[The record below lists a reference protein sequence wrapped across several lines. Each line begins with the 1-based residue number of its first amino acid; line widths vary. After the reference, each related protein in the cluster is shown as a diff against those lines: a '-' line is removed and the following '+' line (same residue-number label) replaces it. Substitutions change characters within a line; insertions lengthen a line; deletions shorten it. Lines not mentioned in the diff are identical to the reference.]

1 MPVPIRILCVLL
13 LVAVSTS
20 ATAVPKKAPPAPP
33 PKGAGTTS
41 LEPVLAGE
49 FALQAGQLDEAAR
62 AYLDA
67 AKAEAG
73 DAGLAERAARI
84 AMLANDDPR
93 AIEALALWR
102 ARAPS
107 SMSMR
112 STEASLALRRND
124 LRTAR
129 RDLLGLLKE
138 SDPRGWR
145 FALIALAN
153 GGREPEASADVLEDL
168 VKAGAIPN
176 QIEAWQEFGR
186 LALRMERPAL
196 AKRIVDEVVRRFPEE
211 PRVALLH
218 ATQLQQE
225 GKNEEALALLKTVEP
240 QAVKDSELRG
250 ALAFAYDA
258 MGQTEAAAR
267 VLSTG
272 PQDTQ
277 TYGLRASMLAKEKDR
292 TALEALY
299 GELKS
304 TAAKPDP
311 DRRLLLGKIAE
322 FLKRYDEAVEWYRG
336 VPGGPQLSEARLR
349 AASALYELGRKPEA
363 LAEVRALQSDA
374 TADDDARRDAYV
386 LEAEL
391 HQRAGDAPGELDAF
405 ERGLAA
411 YPDDGALLYARGLAW
426 ERRDDVARAE
436 ADLRK
441 ILVAEPENVAAL
453 NALGYTLAD
462 RTTRY
467 KEALALIDR
476 ARTADPDNPAIVDSY
491 GWVLYRMGRAKEA
504 LVQLRRA
511 WALVKDPEIA
521 AHVGEVLWVSGKQD
535 EARRYFDEARRLDPD
550 NRALQRAVEKF
561 GL

>member
-33 PKGAGTTS
+33 LKGAGTTS

-304 TAAKPDP
+304 NAAKPDP

-521 AHVGEVLWVSGKQD
+521 AHVGEVLWVTGKQD

>member
-129 RDLLGLLKE
+129 RDLLGLLRE

-250 ALAFAYDA
+250 ALAFAFDA

>member
-1 MPVPIRILCVLL
+1 MPVPIRILSVLL
-13 LVAVSTS
+13 LVAVSVN
-20 ATAVPKKAPPAPP
+20 ATAAPKKAPPAPP
-33 PKGAGTTS
+33 TGSAGVTS

-49 FALQAGQLDEAAR
+49 FALQAGQLDDAAR

-84 AMLANDDPR
+84 SMLANDDPR

-124 LRTAR
+124 LRIAR
-129 RDLLGLLKE
+129 RDLLGLLE
-138 SDPRGWR
+138 EHDPRGWR

-196 AKRIVDEVVRRFPEE
+196 AKRIINEVVRRFPEE

-218 ATQLQQE
+218 ATQLQQGRQGRRSAGAAE
-225 GKNEEALALLKTVEP
+225 KNIEP
-240 QAVKDSELRG
+240 KAVKNSELRG

-277 TYGLRASMLAKEKDR
+277 TYGLRASMLAKEKK
-292 TALEALY
+292 TAV
-299 GELKS
+299 
-304 TAAKPDP
+304 
-311 DRRLLLGKIAE
+311 RW
-322 FLKRYDEAVEWYRG
+322 KRCIR
-336 VPGGPQLSEARLR
+336 S
-349 AASALYELGRKPEA
+349 
-363 LAEVRALQSDA
+363 
-374 TADDDARRDAYV
+374 
-386 LEAEL
+386 
-391 HQRAGDAPGELDAF
+391 
-405 ERGLAA
+405 
-411 YPDDGALLYARGLAW
+411 
-426 ERRDDVARAE
+426 
-436 ADLRK
+436 
-441 ILVAEPENVAAL
+441 
-453 NALGYTLAD
+453 
-462 RTTRY
+462 
-467 KEALALIDR
+467 
-476 ARTADPDNPAIVDSY
+476 
-491 GWVLYRMGRAKEA
+491 
-504 LVQLRRA
+504 
-511 WALVKDPEIA
+511 
-521 AHVGEVLWVSGKQD
+521 
-535 EARRYFDEARRLDPD
+535 
-550 NRALQRAVEKF
+550 
-561 GL
+561 

>member
-1 MPVPIRILCVLL
+1 MQDQRNLLVFSGNANKPLAQSICKELGVRMGKALVTRFSDGEVQVEIEESVRRQEVFVIQPTCAPSAENLMELLVLIDALKRASAQSVTAVIPYFGYSRQDRRMRSSRVPI
-13 LVAVSTS
+13 
-20 ATAVPKKAPPAPP
+20 TAKV
-33 PKGAGTTS
+33 
-41 LEPVLAGE
+41 
-49 FALQAGQLDEAAR
+49 
-62 AYLDA
+62 A
-67 AKAEAG
+67 AKM
-73 DAGLAERAARI
+73 I
-84 AMLANDDPR
+84 C
-93 AIEALALWR
+93 
-102 ARAPS
+102 
-107 SMSMR
+107 
-112 STEASLALRRND
+112 
-124 LRTAR
+124 
-129 RDLLGLLKE
+129 
-138 SDPRGWR
+138 
-145 FALIALAN
+145 
-153 GGREPEASADVLEDL
+153 
-168 VKAGAIPN
+168 
-176 QIEAWQEFGR
+176 
-186 LALRMERPAL
+186 
-196 AKRIVDEVVRRFPEE
+196 
-211 PRVALLH
+211 
-218 ATQLQQE
+218 
-225 GKNEEALALLKTVEP
+225 
-240 QAVKDSELRG
+240 
-250 ALAFAYDA
+250 A

-292 TALEALY
+292 SSLEALY
-299 GELKS
+299 AELKS
-304 TAAKPDP
+304 NATKPDP

-363 LAEVRALQSDA
+363 LAEARALQGDA
-374 TADDDARRDAYV
+374 SADDDARRDAYV

-391 HQRAGDAPGELDAF
+391 HQRADDAPGELDAF

-411 YPDDGALLYARGLAW
+411 YPDDSALLYARGLAW
-426 ERRDDVARAE
+426 ERRDDVPRAE

-441 ILVAEPENVAAL
+441 ILVTEPENVAAL

-491 GWVLYRMGRAKEA
+491 GWVLYRMGRTKEA

>member
-129 RDLLGLLKE
+129 RDLLGLLRE

-186 LALRMERPAL
+186 LALRMERPTL

-304 TAAKPDP
+304 NAAKPDP

>member
-304 TAAKPDP
+304 NAAKPDP

-336 VPGGPQLSEARLR
+336 VPGGQQLSEARLR

-391 HQRAGDAPGELDAF
+391 HQRAGDAPSELDAF

>member
-225 GKNEEALALLKTVEP
+225 GKNDEALALLKTVEP

>member
-13 LVAVSTS
+13 LVAVSAS
-20 ATAVPKKAPPAPP
+20 AAAAPKKAPPAPP
-33 PKGAGTTS
+33 PGSAGTAS
-41 LEPVLAGE
+41 LEPVLSGE
-49 FALQAGQLDEAAR
+49 FALQAGQLDDAAR

-102 ARAPS
+102 ARAPA

-138 SDPRGWR
+138 PDPRGWR

-225 GKNEEALALLKTVEP
+225 GKNDEALALLKNVEP

-304 TAAKPDP
+304 NATKPDP

-391 HQRAGDAPGELDAF
+391 HQRAGDAAGELDAF

-426 ERRDDVARAE
+426 ERSDDVARAE

-491 GWVLYRMGRAKEA
+491 GWVLYRMGRTKEA

-561 GL
+561 AL

>member
-20 ATAVPKKAPPAPP
+20 AAAVPKKAPPAPP

-129 RDLLGLLKE
+129 RDLLGLLRE

-304 TAAKPDP
+304 NAAKPDP

-550 NRALQRAVEKF
+550 NRALQRAAEKF